1 MGGGRTGILRRL
13 SLDEPSL
20 TVLTTPQMKQ
30 TDRCHPIEIR
40 PFTFRE
46 NARIQSF
53 PDEWCFIGSLASKY
67 RQIGNAVPCNLAK
80 EIGIEIINTL
90 NRENNE
96 VKQMK
101 FEFNDSNMS
110 TNDDYI
116 LKFISKENFEKHVYK
131 TLSEYNDVLKS
142 INLKEFNRN
151 IIDPIKLLFDKNVF
165 NKSFEEII
173 TLEIHRQRD
182 KSNNNSIGYFHQNI
196 FKYIEKCEVP
206 ENGWDII
213 FNKKY
218 YIEMKNKHNTMN
230 SSSSAKTYMRMQNQL
245 LSSEKS
251 ICALVEVI
259 STKSQNIPWVVTI
272 DNIKQLPNERLRKI
286 SID

>member
-1 MGGGRTGILRRL
+1 
-13 SLDEPSL
+13 
-20 TVLTTPQMKQ
+20 MK
-30 TDRCHPIEIR
+30 E
-40 PFTFRE
+40 E
-46 NARIQSF
+46 
-53 PDEWCFIGSLASKY
+53 
-67 RQIGNAVPCNLAK
+67 
-80 EIGIEIINTL
+80 
-90 NRENNE
+90 
-96 VKQMK
+96 
-101 FEFNDSNMS
+101 
-110 TNDDYI
+110 I
-116 LKFISKENFEKHVYK
+116 LKVKEEIQKHIEESK
-131 TLSEYNDVLKS
+131 TLQ
-142 INLKEFNRN
+142 
-151 IIDPIKLLFDKNVF
+151 KL
-165 NKSFEEII
+165 EEII